1 MVISTL
7 TGMQETLDTYKIKHD
22 SFDFESEL
30 GWEVRKSIPFSFF
43 FLAFRPFFFFF
54 FNFSFREAMIVSWK

>member
-7 TGMQETLDTYKIKHD
+7 TGMQETLDTYKIRHD

-30 GWEVRKSIPFSFF
+30 GWEVNIQITSKIKEEITLFCT
-43 FLAFRPFFFFF
+43 
-54 FNFSFREAMIVSWK
+54 NY